1 MCSVISLT
9 DKQKQDAKDRRKL
22 ARVRELIDEHH
33 KVLSDLYESEREIV
47 NRLGL
52 NKPDHDPEAA

>member
-1 MCSVISLT
+1 MCSVISMT

-22 ARVRELIDEHH
+22 TRVRELIDEHH

-52 NKPDHDPEAA
+52 NKPDGPEAA